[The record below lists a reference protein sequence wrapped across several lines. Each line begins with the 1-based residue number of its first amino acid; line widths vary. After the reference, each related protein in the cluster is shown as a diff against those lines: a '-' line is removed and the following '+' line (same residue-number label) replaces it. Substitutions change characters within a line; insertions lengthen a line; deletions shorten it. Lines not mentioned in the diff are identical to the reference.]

1 MKPESSNAGMHCHG
15 RTSWLD
21 DTKTIGCIDT
31 LTDWMD
37 SQVFRGVRVVL
48 TFGLIWIFVKRMG
61 VQSEGVG
68 LSTTEFNHY
77 GRAALTALL
86 IGACVSVLWS
96 GALCDGL
103 AGVLMAL
110 IDDTDDRPLKEDP
123 MDKLDR
129 LVKAGRIKR
138 ARGCAAA
145 CFGESRAAEWP
156 LKHSS
161 STWPTGPREKGP
173 STRSGRESTEG
184 NDHQKPPAGKPR
196 SPFQIAV
203 STLGPPGPPPAT
215 ERPPKLLSPKVARL
229 TPAKRPTQ
237 ESQPPC
243 NQNHAVAMLP
253 TLPPV

>member
-1 MKPESSNAGMHCHG
+1 
-15 RTSWLD
+15 
-21 DTKTIGCIDT
+21 
-31 LTDWMD
+31 
-37 SQVFRGVRVVL
+37 
-48 TFGLIWIFVKRMG
+48 MG

-138 ARGCAAA
+138 SRRMCRRMLRRKQGSRMALETLLIHLADRSEGKGA
-145 CFGESRAAEWP
+145 FSSMGERI
-156 LKHSS
+156 H
-161 STWPTGPREKGP
+161 G
-173 STRSGRESTEG
+173 
-184 NDHQKPPAGKPR
+184 GK
-196 SPFQIAV
+196 
-203 STLGPPGPPPAT
+203 
-215 ERPPKLLSPKVARL
+215 
-229 TPAKRPTQ
+229 
-237 ESQPPC
+237 
-243 NQNHAVAMLP
+243 
-253 TLPPV
+253 